1 MREIK
6 FRSWSRTY
14 GKMIYVDSLLLAFD
28 MLHGHWSDGPIGDV
42 HQPHPMQKGVLMQYT
57 GLKDKNSVEIYEGDI
72 ISTGEEDR
80 RFVIIPMLGGL
91 SVHHVCFMGEAYN
104 ELVSMPTNDA
114 QTAQWLSENTVIGNI
129 HENLIDEARD
139 NS

>member
-1 MREIK
+1 MREMK
-6 FRSWSRTY
+6 FRLWDKKWKRMVSNLCP
-14 GKMIYVDSLLLAFD
+14 IDNENALNLA
-28 MLHGHWSDGPIGDV
+28 WVKNYDGDYTV
-42 HQPHPMQKGVLMQYT
+42 MQYT

-129 HENLIDEARD
+129 HETTIDEARD
-139 NS
+139 KS

>member
-1 MREIK
+1 MREMK
-6 FRSWSRTY
+6 FRLWDKKWKRMVSNLCP
-14 GKMIYVDSLLLAFD
+14 IDNENALNLA
-28 MLHGHWSDGPIGDV
+28 WVKNYDGDYTV
-42 HQPHPMQKGVLMQYT
+42 MQYT
-57 GLKDKNSVEIYEGDI
+57 GLKDKNGVEIYEGDI

-129 HENLIDEARD
+129 HENLIDEARE